1 MNPGPLVSATA
12 AERASELARTAAA
25 RRAAVRRRTR
35 KGPGPFLALRGLS
48 PSPLTPARPG
58 C

>member
-1 MNPGPLVSATA
+1 MNPGPLVTATA

-35 KGPGPFLALRGLS
+35 KGPAALSLPSLALLR
-48 PSPLTPARPG
+48 PARPG